1 MVGIESRNYIL
12 LLFTTAQMQ
21 GIFIPLVKKNISFL
35 LLVAL
40 TQAKVIFTPNP
51 CHSKMY

>member
-40 TQAKVIFTPNP
+40 QAKVIFTPNP